1 MPVTTL
7 HREYAANID
16 QWTRNRDACKGQ
28 RAVKEAGTKYLPGFE
43 PEDKKRYEAYKKRA
57 RFLNVT
63 GRTKAALVGAVFRRE
78 PEVELPTIID
88 YLLEDADG
96 AGESLTQVSKKI
108 VDDALQTGRYGLLVD
123 YPSAPEGLTEEQVAA
138 MDLRARIA
146 CYRAESIIN
155 WRTITVAGRQMLSMV
170 VLEESAEKI
179 KEDDP
184 FQVTAE
190 KQYRVLW
197 LENGQYRQDLYD
209 RRGELL
215 AEPTYPRDRDG
226 NAWTE
231 IPFVFIGAD
240 ANQPTPSD
248 APLTDL
254 ADANISW
261 YQVSA
266 DHMENLHMH
275 GQVTLGISSKMSAT
289 EFKEANPNG
298 VIVGAL
304 AGHFLG
310 EGGALH
316 AATAPESSSL
326 SKALED
332 IKADMINIGARLVQ
346 PRTGQKTAEE
356 ARIDAASEMSV
367 LETLVGNVSEG
378 IEKAIE
384 FVARFMGADDAEAEF
399 SLNREFWDKQLDAQ
413 VLAALMG
420 LEDRGHMAS
429 SDIRAYL
436 RATNAIK
443 ADRTDEDID
452 EEVSQNGGLPRMT
465 DTDVS

>member
-1 MPVTTL
+1 MPVTTQ
-7 HREYAANID
+7 HREYTAHLD
-16 QWTRNRDACKGQ
+16 QWTRNRDASKGQ
-28 RAVKEAGTKYLPGFE
+28 KAVKHAGHKYLPGFQ
-43 PEDKKRYEAYKKRA
+43 PEDKERYESYKKRA

-78 PEVELPTIID
+78 PEVELPTIIE
-88 YLLEDADG
+88 YLKEDADG
-96 AGESLTQVSKKI
+96 SGESLTQVSKKI
-108 VDDALQTGRYGLLVD
+108 VDDTLQTGRYGLLVD

-155 WRTITVAGRQMLSMV
+155 WRTITIAGRQMLSMV

-179 KEDDP
+179 KDNDP
-184 FQVTAE
+184 FEVSTE

-197 LENGQYRQDLYD
+197 LENGQYRQDIYD
-209 RRGELL
+209 RHGELL

-226 NAWTE
+226 NPWNE

-248 APLTDL
+248 APLSDL

-275 GQVTLGISSKMSAT
+275 GQVTLGISSPLSYAQ
-289 EFKEANPNG
+289 FKEANPNG
-298 VIVGAL
+298 IMVGAL

-310 EGGALH
+310 EGGGFTT
-316 AATAPESSSL
+316 ATAPESSSL

-378 IEKAIE
+378 IEKAVE
-384 FVARFMGADDAEAEF
+384 FVARFMGADDAAAEF
-399 SLNREFWDKQLDAQ
+399 SLNREFWDYTPDAQ
-413 VLAALMG
+413 ILATIMG
-420 LEDRGHMAS
+420 LEDRGHMAAT
-429 SDIRAYL
+429 DVRDYL
-436 RATNAIK
+436 RRVGMLK
-443 ADRTDEDID
+443 PERTDEEID
-452 EEVSQNGGLPRMT
+452 ADVSQDGGLPRMT